1 MCVYVFSSEK
11 KLKELVL
18 PLHRRIQ
25 DVREFLIDI
34 DNTVNYEIVPIHD
47 PFGPTVTDPDMDCIV
62 VSSET
67 ERGGEKINA
76 IRESK
81 GFKHLEIY
89 SIPLVEVKQLLV
101 EREKEGK
108 VSSSNQR
115 MDMLGSVF
123 RKPEPRPNL
132 PARPYSEF
140 SSIAFSLNLCSN

>member
-1 MCVYVFSSEK
+1 MLTIAEK

-18 PLHRRIQ
+18 PLSRRIQ

-34 DNTVNYEIVPIHD
+34 DNTVNYEIVAIHD
-47 PFGPTVTDPDMDCIV
+47 PFGPTVTDPDMDMIV

-101 EREKEGK
+101 EKEGK
-108 VSSSNQR
+108 ISSSNQR

-123 RKPEPRPNL
+123 RQPVPRPNL
-132 PARPYSEF
+132 PAKPYSEATT
-140 SSIAFSLNLCSN
+140 S